1 MRNDMKKVR
10 LAPSMMCCD
19 LLRVGEQV
27 AMFETEGIDLLHIDI
42 MDGSFVP
49 NIALGT
55 CFTQQL
61 KGARIPMDF
70 HFMIDAPE
78 RYIHTYPISEG
89 DYVSIHYESTNHVQ
103 RAIAAAKAMG
113 AKVLLAL
120 NPATPIVCVS
130 ELLDDIDGVLLMTV
144 NPGYAGQKMV
154 PHSIEKIRD
163 ARRFLDEHGHPE
175 CEIEV
180 DGNVSIENGIRM
192 RAAGANIFVLGTAAL
207 FNGGSLTDNIAS
219 FRHDVLAQ

>member
-1 MRNDMKKVR
+1 MKNK

-27 AMFETEGIDLLHIDI
+27 EMFEKEGIDLLHIDI

-55 CFTQQL
+55 CFTEQL
-61 KGARIPMDF
+61 KCSKIPMDF

-78 RYIHTYPISEG
+78 RYIHTYPITEG

-103 RAIAAAKAMG
+103 RAIAAAKSMG

-130 ELLDDIDGVLLMTV
+130 ELLDDIDGVLIMSV
-144 NPGYAGQKMV
+144 NPGYAGQKMI
-154 PHSIEKIRD
+154 PRAIEKIRELRAYLDTHGRAD
-163 ARRFLDEHGHPE
+163 A
-175 CEIEV
+175 EIEV
-180 DGNVSIENGIRM
+180 DGNVSIENAIKM
-192 RAAGANIFVLGTAAL
+192 REAGASIFVLGSAMQADKTRGFAAAD
-207 FNGGSLTDNIAS
+207 FAA
-219 FRHDVLAQ
+219 FRSKALGE